1 MKNILIDWRGIIPSA
16 DTKEQTEQILATLKY
31 ILPPDS
37 DIRICLEKFSRNFEG
52 HIVVRSP
59 LGDFAAHCENKDL
72 FGLCKNL
79 RKNLKQ
85 QIFKHRE
92 SSNKWSRAS

>member
-1 MKNILIDWRGIIPSA
+1 MKNVLIDWRGIIPSA

-31 ILPPDS
+31 ILPPES
-37 DIRICLEKFSRNFEG
+37 DIRICLEKFHRNFEG

-72 FGLCKNL
+72 FNLCKSL
-79 RKNLKQ
+79 RKNLKT

-92 SSNKWSRAS
+92 SHQKWSRAS